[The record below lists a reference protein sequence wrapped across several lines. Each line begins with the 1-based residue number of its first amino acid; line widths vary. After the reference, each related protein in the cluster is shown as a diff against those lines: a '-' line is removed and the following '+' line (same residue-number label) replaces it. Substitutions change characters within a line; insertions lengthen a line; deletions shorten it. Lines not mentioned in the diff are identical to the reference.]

1 MISHFFIDR
10 PIFATV
16 LSILIVIVGVVAV
29 TQLPVAQYPDVAPPT
44 VQVTAT
50 YPGANARTTADNVA
64 TPIEQEVNGVE
75 RMLYM
80 SSKCTNDGQMNLDV
94 TFELGTN
101 LDTAQV
107 LVQNR
112 VAVAQA
118 KLPEEVKRI
127 GVTTKKKSPSILLC
141 VNLVSEKRADG
152 SFFYDQLYLS
162 NFATLSVKDDLARI
176 KGVGDVAFLGPR
188 DYSMRVWLDPDK
200 LAARDLTASDVVD
213 AVREQNRQVAAGR
226 LGQPPVPATES
237 VQFQLPINTAGRLTT
252 EEEFE
257 NIVLKTSDEGGV
269 VHFKDVVR
277 ETKRD
282 ADGRV
287 IEKGIEL
294 GAKNYDVNS
303 YLDGEPSATLA
314 VFQLP
319 GSNALDTAEAIRGK
333 MEELKSRFPEG
344 VDYRVYYDT
353 TVFVNE
359 SISSVIHTLIEAF
372 VLVFIVVLLFL
383 QNWRATIIPMVA
395 VPVSLIGTFAVMALL
410 GFSLNNLSLFG
421 LVLAIGIVV
430 DDAIVVVE
438 NVERWL
444 AEGMSPRDASRKA
457 MEEVTGPVIAIA
469 LVLCAVFVPTAF
481 MAGISGQF
489 YKQFALTIAASTI
502 ISAFNSLTLSPALA
516 ALLLKPHGHG
526 EHGHTQQEALPR
538 AGIAIIGGLLAYF
551 FLLAPIGEL
560 VGIHVG
566 GHGHEAAA
574 PAEAASHTSAA
585 QLWALRAGVIAGGA
599 IVGWFAGIL
608 VNRLLGLFFRAFNWF
623 FDVTI
628 NIYGRMVA
636 GLLRVSAIALLMYA
650 GLMVLTYMGFQAVPV
665 GFIPEQDKG
674 YLVINAQLPDGAAL
688 DRTDQVIR
696 EMSKIA
702 REEDGVAHTI
712 DLPGYSAVLGTNISN
727 VGGMFVILDPFEE
740 RAGHPELGAPAIIAR
755 LREKFG
761 KITSARVGVFG
772 APPVEG
778 LGTTG
783 GFKLQV
789 QDRRSA
795 GLRSLQGAVENLAD
809 EGNRSSQLAGLFT
822 SFSVT
827 QPQLYVDVD
836 EEKAKAQQIKLQ
848 DIDATLQAYLGS
860 FYVNDF
866 FFQNRNWQ
874 VNLQAAPTYRM
885 KIEDIGN
892 LEVRNGKGNRVPLRT
907 LINVRYD
914 SGPAIV
920 NHYNLYPSA
929 EINGGT
935 APGVSS
941 GQAIGILNGLGAT
954 ALPATMGFEWTE
966 LTYQQIL
973 ASKDLLTKLAFPLA
987 VVFVFLVL
995 SAQYESWSLPLS
1007 IILIV
1012 PMCLLAA
1019 IAGIWLASLN
1029 NDIFTQIGLVVLI
1042 GLAAKNAILIV
1053 EFAKQLQ
1060 DQGKPRFEAT
1070 VEACRL
1076 RLRPILMT
1084 SFAFILGVVP
1094 LVLATGAGAEMRQ
1107 TLGIAVFSGMLGVTA
1122 FGIFF
1127 TPVFYSVIRRFTERK
1142 PAPSTKVP
1150 REHDRDAV
1158 APNRELQIASDGH
1171 GAPAETLSPS
1181 VH

>member
-16 LSILIVIVGVVAV
+16 LSVVIVIVGVVAV

-50 YPGANARTTADNVA
+50 YPGANAKTTADNVA

-80 SSKCTNDGQMNLDV
+80 SSKSTNDGQMNLDV

-112 VAVAQA
+112 VAVAEA

-141 VNLVSEKRADG
+141 VNLVSDKRADG
-152 SFFYDQLYLS
+152 TFYYDQLYLS

-176 KGVGDVAFLGPR
+176 KGVGDVSFLGPR
-188 DYSMRVWLDPDK
+188 DYSMRVWLDPNK
-200 LAARDLTASDVVD
+200 LAARDLTASDVIN

-226 LGQPPVPATES
+226 LGQPPVPLAS
-237 VQFQLPINTAGRLTT
+237 VVQFQLPINVAGRLST
-252 EEEFE
+252 EQQFE
-257 NIVLKTSDEGGV
+257 NIVLKTSEDGGV

-277 ETKRD
+277 DNVVD
-282 ADGRV
+282 AEGRV
-287 IEKGIEL
+287 IGKGIEL

-319 GSNALDTAEAIRGK
+319 GSNALDTASAIRAK
-333 MEELKSRFPEG
+333 MEELKGRFPEG
-344 VDYRVYYDT
+344 VDYRIHYDT

-359 SISSVIHTLIEAF
+359 SIHSVIHTLIEAF
-372 VLVFIVVLLFL
+372 ILVFIVVLVFL

-395 VPVSLIGTFAVMALL
+395 VPVSLIGTFGVMALL

-457 MEEVTGPVIAIA
+457 MDEVTGPVIAIA

-489 YKQFALTIAASTI
+489 YRQFALTIAASTI

-526 EHGHTQQEALPR
+526 EHGHAQQEALPR
-538 AGIAIIGGLLAYF
+538 AGIAIIGGLIAFF
-551 FLLAPIGEL
+551 FLLAPIAHSL
-560 VGIHVG
+560 GIEIG
-566 GHGHEAAA
+566 GHGHED
-574 PAEAASHTSAA
+574 AASTAHTSAVS
-585 QLWALRAGVIAGGA
+585 LWALRAGVFLGGA
-599 IVGWFAGIL
+599 VVGWFAGFV
-608 VNRLLGLFFRAFNWF
+608 VNWLLGAFFRGFNWF

-628 NIYGRMVA
+628 SVYGRMVS
-636 GLLRVSAIALLMYA
+636 GLLRISAIALLVYA
-650 GLMVLTYMGFQAVPV
+650 GLMALTYYGFRVVPV
-665 GFIPEQDKG
+665 GFIPDQDKG
-674 YLVINAQLPDGAAL
+674 YLVLNAQLPDGASL
-688 DRTDQVIR
+688 GRTDKVVR

-702 REEDGVAHTI
+702 REVPGVAHTI

-740 RAGHPELGAPAIIAR
+740 RAGIEELSAPAIMAR
-755 LREKFG
+755 LREKFST
-761 KITSARVGVFG
+761 ITSARVGVFG

-809 EGNRSSQLAGLFT
+809 EGNRNPKLAGLFS

-827 QPQLYVDVD
+827 QPQLFVRVD
-836 EEKAKAQQIKLQ
+836 EEKAKTEQIQLQ

-874 VNLQAAPTYRM
+874 VNLQAAPSYRM
-885 KIEDIGN
+885 TIEDIGN
-892 LEVRNGKGNRVPLRT
+892 LEVRNAKGQRVPLRT
-907 LINVRYD
+907 LITVRYD

-929 EINGGT
+929 EINGST

-941 GQAIGILNGLGAT
+941 GQAIDIMESLAAT
-954 ALPATMGFEWTE
+954 SLPDTMGFEWTE
-966 LTYQQIL
+966 LTLQQIL

-1019 IAGIWLASLN
+1019 IAGVWLARLN

-1060 DQGKPRFEAT
+1060 DQGKGRIEAT

-1094 LVLATGAGAEMRQ
+1094 LVLATGAGAEMRR
-1107 TLGIAVFSGMLGVTA
+1107 TLGIAVFSGMLGVTI

-1127 TPVFYSVIRRFTERK
+1127 TPVFYAVIRKYTERK
-1142 PAPSTKVP
+1142 TEDAPTSSP
-1150 REHDRDAV
+1150 SASAARETNGIESESPV
-1158 APNRELQIASDGH
+1158 DGH
-1171 GAPAETLSPS
+1171 AVKPSGAAQPI
-1181 VH
+1181 H